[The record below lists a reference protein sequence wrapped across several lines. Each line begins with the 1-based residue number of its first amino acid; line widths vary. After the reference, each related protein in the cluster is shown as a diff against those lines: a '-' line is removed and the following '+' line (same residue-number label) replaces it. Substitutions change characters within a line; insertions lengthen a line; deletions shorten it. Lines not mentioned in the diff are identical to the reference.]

1 MVLPASV
8 DLIELRYEGGKSEPG
23 DDVSRVTLSK
33 VHKAAQLV
41 LSEDRLTVTG
51 ECTAQFVGFVSICY
65 RASLLATSLTG
76 QTLNHHS

>member
-8 DLIELRYEGGKSEPG
+8 DLVELRYEGGKSEPG

-51 ECTAQFVGFVSICY
+51 ECIAHRPVSHYDRLSHWQEGRDTC
-65 RASLLATSLTG
+65 RLGVL
-76 QTLNHHS
+76 